1 MKDLQKK
8 NVFLLPGKT
17 SSAVRNWKIEKN
29 WFKLGLQLI
38 YEKLG
43 KNGFHQTENPF
54 PLAKMKD
61 WFQKYVSIRRKR
73 TDRDV
78 WKIDLKNGFH

>member
-1 MKDLQKK
+1 MYFYCPEKL
-8 NVFLLPGKT
+8 VPLLGT
-17 SSAVRNWKIEKN
+17 EKIEKN

-38 YEKLG
+38 YEELG

-61 WFQKYVSIRRKR
+61 WFQKYVKR
-73 TDRDV
+73 TGRDV
-78 WKIDLKNGFH
+78 WKVDLKNGFH

>member
-1 MKDLQKK
+1 MYFYCPEKL
-8 NVFLLPGKT
+8 VPLLGT
-17 SSAVRNWKIEKN
+17 EKIEKN
-29 WFKLGLQLI
+29 WFKIGLQLI

-78 WKIDLKNGFH
+78 